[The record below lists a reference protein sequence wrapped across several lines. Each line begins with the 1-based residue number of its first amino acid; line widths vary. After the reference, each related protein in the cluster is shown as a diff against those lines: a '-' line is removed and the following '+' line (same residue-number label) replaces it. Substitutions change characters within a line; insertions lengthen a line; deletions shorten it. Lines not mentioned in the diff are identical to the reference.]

1 VRGWTGLVLLGA
13 AAACGAE
20 GGRGGAPAE
29 AAAWPADTGV
39 AAVSAELGGAGAMVG
54 TAGTVIEAAPAPPAP
69 PRTELMDT
77 VARLTSATTPER
89 VQLYVDA
96 ERDAR
101 GRLMWDDGQRWLLQ
115 VRRGDAVYPLFDDYV
130 QLGTLRFWT
139 VEPNAGGAAELVL
152 LKETGAGIQLTTYR
166 WDAARE
172 GFVREE
178 RYEASGNVV
187 LASPAVR

>member
-1 VRGWTGLVLLGA
+1 LLA
-13 AAACGAE
+13 ALPACGA
-20 GGRGGAPAE
+20 GAERPG
-29 AAAWPADTGV
+29 AWPADTGV
-39 AAVSAELGGAGAMVG
+39 AAASAELGGTGATVG
-54 TAGTVIEAAPAPPAP
+54 SAGTVIEAASAPPAP

-77 VARLTSATTPER
+77 VARLTGATSPER

-96 ERDAR
+96 ERGAR